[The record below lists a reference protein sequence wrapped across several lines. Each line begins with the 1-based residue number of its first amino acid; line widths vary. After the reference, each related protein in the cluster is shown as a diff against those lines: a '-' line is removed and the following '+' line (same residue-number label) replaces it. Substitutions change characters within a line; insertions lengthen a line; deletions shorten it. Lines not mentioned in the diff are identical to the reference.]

1 MITGRNTVARRLFVA
16 FAVTAALVTA
26 ACGSSDSNNKG
37 VNADGS
43 VDLSQVTL
51 RIGDQ
56 KGQALQALLEV
67 SGQGKD
73 LPYKLDWSTFT
84 AGPPIL
90 EAINAGSVDL
100 GGVGNAPPVFA
111 AAAKSQIKIVAAYST
126 GVQGQAIVVPK
137 DSTLKDPKD
146 LRGKKIAVTQGSSGH
161 QHLLA
166 VLAKNGMT
174 FADIQPQYLQP
185 ADALAA
191 LSTGRVDAW
200 AVWDPYVAQA
210 EKAGDRV
217 LVNGEG
223 YLRGDAFFV
232 AGTKALANKASS
244 AALRDLL
251 TRIQR
256 AQAWIVANPEAW
268 AKQSA
273 DITGVPYDVTLVAV
287 KRALYQHHPLDAPTI
302 AEEQSVADAF
312 TDAKL
317 IPGKVNIT
325 DFVDTRFND
334 RFNS

>member
-1 MITGRNTVARRLFVA
+1 MKPVTRRLFA
-16 FAVTAALVTA
+16 ALAVTTALVTA
-26 ACGSSDSNNKG
+26 ACGSGDDNTKG

-51 RIGDQ
+51 HIGDQ

-67 SGQGKD
+67 SGESKN
-73 LPYKLDWSTFT
+73 LPYKLEWSTFT

-111 AAAKSQIKIVAAYST
+111 AAAKSQIKIVASYSS
-126 GVQGQAIVVPK
+126 GLQGQAILVPK

-146 LRGKKIAVTQGSSGH
+146 LRGKKIAVTKGSSAH

-166 VLAKNGMT
+166 VLAKNGLT
-174 FADIQPQYLQP
+174 FADIEPQYLQP

-210 EKAGDRV
+210 EHDGNRA
-217 LVNGEG
+217 LVTGEG
-223 YLRGDAFFV
+223 YVRGDAFFV

-244 AALRDLL
+244 AALKDLL
-251 TRIQR
+251 IRIQR
-256 AQAWIVANPEAW
+256 AHAWIKSNPETW

-287 KRALYQHHPLDAPTI
+287 KRASYQHHPLDQATI
-302 AEEQSVADAF
+302 AEEQAVADAF

-317 IPGKVNIT
+317 IPSKVNIA

-334 RFNS
+334 RFTS